1 MIIEKLI
8 NQMVSSFNSF
18 TANDI
23 ANVNNKINTQ
33 LITTDRVSHELRN
46 YLKNKQLS
54 YNKQN
59 FKYERIDKL
68 LNNTYSSFNDYII
81 HILINNYSEKLSALR
96 DVLRLNKK
104 SKDNLSIKILR
115 AQKER
120 LESFEKLIE
129 NIIKY
134 KIRLSFIKEISQQE
148 IYSEI
153 ITNENIKN
161 EVDLKTQGS
170 LNDDIDVEERLL
182 EYEVLC
188 KKVWDDGIITKEEE
202 IELNNKI
209 KELNLDT
216 KLGNEVFEK
225 IKGEYFAKQNELK
238 KPSSYK
244 VTRVNNN
251 KFIIKKSKL
260 PFHPLFSHE
269 FNRVTGDD
277 IIKIN
282 TSHVLYK
289 IDYEEI
295 IINFASSLYYTKLSM
310 TDPNISR
317 FIDRINNN
325 LDLIEHEH

>member
-1 MIIEKLI
+1 
-8 NQMVSSFNSF
+8 
-18 TANDI
+18 
-23 ANVNNKINTQ
+23 
-33 LITTDRVSHELRN
+33 
-46 YLKNKQLS
+46 
-54 YNKQN
+54 
-59 FKYERIDKL
+59 
-68 LNNTYSSFNDYII
+68 LN
-81 HILINNYSEKLSALR
+81 
-96 DVLRLNKK
+96 
-104 SKDNLSIKILR
+104 

-134 KIRLSFIKEISQQE
+134 KISLSFIKEISQQE

-161 EVDLKTQGS
+161 DIDLKTQRS
-170 LNDDIDVEERLL
+170 LNKNISVEEGLL

-188 KKVWDDGIITKEEE
+188 KKVWDDGIITKGEE
-202 IELNNKI
+202 IELTNKI
-209 KELNLDT
+209 KELNLDS

-225 IKGEYFAKQNELK
+225 IKGEYFAKQDELK
-238 KPSSYK
+238 KPTSYT

-251 KFIIKKSKL
+251 KFIIKKAKL

-282 TSHVLYK
+282 TSHDLYK
-289 IDYEEI
+289 IDSEEI

-325 LDLIEHEH
+325 LELIEHE

>member
-1 MIIEKLI
+1 MIVENII
-8 NQMVSSFNSF
+8 NQIISSFNSF
-18 TANDI
+18 TANEI
-23 ANVNNKINTQ
+23 ARVINKISDDS
-33 LITTDRVSHELRN
+33 ITPDRV
-46 YLKNKQLS
+46 NKQLNKYIKNQQLT

-59 FKYERIDKL
+59 FKYKRVDVL
-68 LNNTYSSFNDYII
+68 VNNSYSSFNDYII

-134 KIRLSFIKEISQQE
+134 KISLSFIKEISQQE

-161 EVDLKTQGS
+161 DIDLKTQGS
-170 LNDDIDVEERLL
+170 LNENISVEEGLL

-202 IELNNKI
+202 IELTNKI
-209 KELNLDT
+209 KELNLDS

-225 IKGEYFAKQNELK
+225 IKGEYFAKQDELK
-238 KPSSYK
+238 KPTSYT

-251 KFIIKKSKL
+251 KFIIKKAKL

-282 TSHVLYK
+282 TSHDLYK
-289 IDYEEI
+289 IDSEKI

-325 LDLIEHEH
+325 LEIIEHE

>member
-1 MIIEKLI
+1 MNVEKLI
-8 NQMVSSFNSF
+8 NQIISSFNSF

-23 ANVNNKINTQ
+23 ASVIKKINDE
-33 LITTDRVSHELRN
+33 LITPDRVSKELSK
-46 YLKNKQLS
+46 YIKTEQLL

-59 FKYERIDKL
+59 FKYKRIDVL
-68 LNNTYSSFNDYII
+68 VNNSYSSFNDYII
-81 HILINNYSEKLSALR
+81 HVLINNYSKKLSALR
-96 DVLRLNKK
+96 DILKLNKK
-104 SKDNLSIKILR
+104 SKDNLSINILN

-120 LESFEKLIE
+120 LESFERLIE

-134 KIRLSFIKEISQQE
+134 RTSLSFIKEISQQE

-153 ITNENIKN
+153 ITNENIKSDI
-161 EVDLKTQGS
+161 DLKTQEPFINKIS
-170 LNDDIDVEERLL
+170 VEEGLL

-225 IKGEYFAKQNELK
+225 IKGEFFAKQDELK
-238 KPSSYK
+238 KPTSYT
-244 VTRVNNN
+244 VTRVNNS
-251 KFIIKKSKL
+251 KFIIKRAKL

-269 FNRVTGDD
+269 FNRITGDD

-282 TSHVLYK
+282 TSHDLYK
-289 IDYEEI
+289 IDSEDI

>member
-1 MIIEKLI
+1 MIIEKELNSI
-8 NQMVSSFNSF
+8 VNNFNFFTAIEVANVLNKIGKEIITADKVSSGLKRYLNDKHLSF
-18 TANDI
+18 
-23 ANVNNKINTQ
+23 
-33 LITTDRVSHELRN
+33 
-46 YLKNKQLS
+46 
-54 YNKQN
+54 NKQN
-59 FKYERIDKL
+59 FI
-68 LNNTYSSFNDYII
+68 YSRNELIKTIFYNSFNDYII
-81 HILINNYSEKLSALR
+81 HELINNYSEKLSALR
-96 DVLRLNKK
+96 DILRLNKK
-104 SKDNLSIKILR
+104 SKENLSIKILN

-129 NIIKY
+129 NIIKC
-134 KIRLSFIKEISQQE
+134 KISLSFIKEISQQE

-161 EVDLKTQGS
+161 DIDLKTQRS
-170 LNDDIDVEERLL
+170 LNKNISVEEGLL

-188 KKVWDDGIITKEEE
+188 KKVWDDGIITKGEE
-202 IELNNKI
+202 IELTNKI
-209 KELNLDT
+209 KELNLDS

-225 IKGEYFAKQNELK
+225 IKGEYFAKQDELR
-238 KPSSYK
+238 KPTSYT

-251 KFIIKKSKL
+251 KFIIKKAKL

-282 TSHVLYK
+282 TSHDLYK
-289 IDYEEI
+289 IDSEEI

-325 LDLIEHEH
+325 LELIEHE

>member
-1 MIIEKLI
+1 MNLEKLI
-8 NQMVSSFNSF
+8 SQITSSFNSF

-23 ANVNNKINTQ
+23 VRVNNKINAE
-33 LITTDRVSHELRN
+33 LVNPDRVYKELSR
-46 YLKNKQLS
+46 YVKNQQIS

-59 FKYERIDKL
+59 LEFKRVVKL
-68 LNNTYSSFNDYII
+68 ADNYYSSFNDYII
-81 HILINNYSEKLSALR
+81 YLLINNYTKKLSALR
-96 DVLRLNKK
+96 DVLQLNKK
-104 SKDNLSIKILR
+104 SKENLSINILT

-120 LESFEKLIE
+120 LESFEKLTE

-134 KIRLSFIKEISQQE
+134 RTSLIFIKEISQQE

-153 ITNENIKN
+153 ITNQNIKN
-161 EVDLKTQGS
+161 DIYLKNQVAS
-170 LNDDIDVEERLL
+170 INNLSVEERLL

-225 IKGEYFAKQNELK
+225 IKGEYFAKQDELK

-244 VTRVNNN
+244 VTRVNNT
-251 KFIIKKSKL
+251 KFIIKKLKL
-260 PFHPLFSHE
+260 PFQPLFSHE

-277 IIKIN
+277 VIKIN
-282 TSHVLYK
+282 TSHDLYK
-289 IDYEEI
+289 IDSEEI

-325 LDLIEHEH
+325 LDLIEHE

>member
-1 MIIEKLI
+1 MIIEKELNSI
-8 NQMVSSFNSF
+8 VNNFNFFTAIEVANVLNKIGKEIITADKVSSGLKRYLNDKHLSF
-18 TANDI
+18 
-23 ANVNNKINTQ
+23 
-33 LITTDRVSHELRN
+33 
-46 YLKNKQLS
+46 
-54 YNKQN
+54 NKQN
-59 FKYERIDKL
+59 FI
-68 LNNTYSSFNDYII
+68 YSRNELIKTIFYNSFNDYII
-81 HILINNYSEKLSALR
+81 HELINNYSEKLSALR
-96 DVLRLNKK
+96 DILRLNKK
-104 SKDNLSIKILR
+104 SKENLSIKILN

-134 KIRLSFIKEISQQE
+134 KISLSFIKEISQQE

-161 EVDLKTQGS
+161 DIDLKTQRS
-170 LNDDIDVEERLL
+170 LNKNINVEESLL

-188 KKVWDDGIITKEEE
+188 KKVWDDGIITKGEE
-202 IELNNKI
+202 IELTNKI
-209 KELNLDT
+209 KELNLDS

-225 IKGEYFAKQNELK
+225 IKGEYFAKQDELK
-238 KPSSYK
+238 KPTSYT

-251 KFIIKKSKL
+251 KFIIKKAKL

-282 TSHVLYK
+282 TSHDLYK
-289 IDYEEI
+289 IDSEEI

-325 LDLIEHEH
+325 LELIEHE

>member
-1 MIIEKLI
+1 MIIEKELNSI
-8 NQMVSSFNSF
+8 VNNFNFFTAIEVANVLNKIGKEIITADKVSSGLKRYLNDKHLSF
-18 TANDI
+18 
-23 ANVNNKINTQ
+23 
-33 LITTDRVSHELRN
+33 
-46 YLKNKQLS
+46 
-54 YNKQN
+54 NKQN
-59 FKYERIDKL
+59 FI
-68 LNNTYSSFNDYII
+68 YSRNELIKTIFYNSFNDYII
-81 HILINNYSEKLSALR
+81 HELINNYSEKLSALR
-96 DVLRLNKK
+96 DILRLNKK
-104 SKDNLSIKILR
+104 SKENLSIKILN

-129 NIIKY
+129 NIIKC
-134 KIRLSFIKEISQQE
+134 KISLSFIKEISQQE

-161 EVDLKTQGS
+161 DIDLKTQRS
-170 LNDDIDVEERLL
+170 LNKNINVEESLL

-188 KKVWDDGIITKEEE
+188 KKVWDDGIITKGEE
-202 IELNNKI
+202 IELTNKI
-209 KELNLDT
+209 KELNLDS

-225 IKGEYFAKQNELK
+225 IKGEYFAKQDELR
-238 KPSSYK
+238 KPTSYT

-251 KFIIKKSKL
+251 KFIIKKAKL

-282 TSHVLYK
+282 TSHDLYK
-289 IDYEEI
+289 IDSEEI

-325 LDLIEHEH
+325 LELIEHE

>member
-23 ANVNNKINTQ
+23 ANVINKINTE
-33 LITTDRVSHELRN
+33 LITPDRVSHELKN
-46 YLKNKQLS
+46 YLKNKQLT

-59 FKYERIDKL
+59 FKYKRIDKL
-68 LNNTYSSFNDYII
+68 LNKSYSSFNDYII
-81 HILINNYSEKLSALR
+81 HILINNYTEKLSALR

-104 SKDNLSIKILR
+104 SKDNLSIEILR

-134 KIRLSFIKEISQQE
+134 RTSLSFIKENSQQK
-148 IYSEI
+148 IFSEI
-153 ITNENIKN
+153 TTNENIKN
-161 EVDLKTQGS
+161 DIYLKTQES
-170 LNDDIDVEERLL
+170 FINKISVEERLL

-216 KLGNEVFEK
+216 KLGNE
-225 IKGEYFAKQNELK
+225 ELGS
-238 KPSSYK
+238 PNP
-244 VTRVNNN
+244 TT
-251 KFIIKKSKL
+251 FCI
-260 PFHPLFSHE
+260 
-269 FNRVTGDD
+269 
-277 IIKIN
+277 
-282 TSHVLYK
+282 
-289 IDYEEI
+289 
-295 IINFASSLYYTKLSM
+295 SLS
-310 TDPNISR
+310 NI
-317 FIDRINNN
+317 
-325 LDLIEHEH
+325 LIQTL

>member
-1 MIIEKLI
+1 MIVENII
-8 NQMVSSFNSF
+8 NQIISSFNSF
-18 TANDI
+18 TANEI
-23 ANVNNKINTQ
+23 ARVINKISDDS
-33 LITTDRVSHELRN
+33 ITPDRVNKELN
-46 YLKNKQLS
+46 KYIKNQQLT

-59 FKYERIDKL
+59 FKYNRVDVL
-68 LNNTYSSFNDYII
+68 VNNSYSSFNDYII
-81 HILINNYSEKLSALR
+81 HILINNYSEKLNALR
-96 DVLRLNKK
+96 DILKLNKS
-104 SKDNLSIKILR
+104 SKDNLSIRILN

-129 NIIKY
+129 SIIKH
-134 KIRLSFIKEISQQE
+134 RTSLSFIKENSQQE
-148 IYSEI
+148 IFSEI
-153 ITNENIKN
+153 TTNENIKN
-161 EVDLKTQGS
+161 DIYLKTQES
-170 LNDDIDVEERLL
+170 LINKISIEERLL

-202 IELNNKI
+202 LELNNKI

-216 KLGNEVFEK
+216 KLGNEVFQK
-225 IKGEYFAKQNELK
+225 IKGEYFAKQDELK
-238 KPSSYK
+238 KPTSYT

-251 KFIIKKSKL
+251 KFIIKKVKL
-260 PFHPLFSHE
+260 PFHSLFSHE

-282 TSHVLYK
+282 TSHDLYK
-289 IDYEEI
+289 IDSEEI

-325 LDLIEHEH
+325 LELIEHEH

>member
-1 MIIEKLI
+1 MIIEKELNSI
-8 NQMVSSFNSF
+8 VNNFNFFTAIEVANVLNKIGKEIITADKVSSGLKRYLNDKHLSF
-18 TANDI
+18 
-23 ANVNNKINTQ
+23 
-33 LITTDRVSHELRN
+33 
-46 YLKNKQLS
+46 
-54 YNKQN
+54 NKQN
-59 FKYERIDKL
+59 FI
-68 LNNTYSSFNDYII
+68 YSRNELIKTIFYNSFNDYII
-81 HILINNYSEKLSALR
+81 HELINNYSEKLSALR
-96 DVLRLNKK
+96 DILRLNKK
-104 SKDNLSIKILR
+104 SKENLSIKILN

-129 NIIKY
+129 NIIKC
-134 KIRLSFIKEISQQE
+134 KISLSFIKEISQQE

-161 EVDLKTQGS
+161 DIDLKTQRS
-170 LNDDIDVEERLL
+170 LNKNINVEESLL

-188 KKVWDDGIITKEEE
+188 KKVWDDGIITKGEE
-202 IELNNKI
+202 IELTNKI
-209 KELNLDT
+209 KELNLDS

-225 IKGEYFAKQNELK
+225 IKGEYFAKQDELK
-238 KPSSYK
+238 KPTSYT

-251 KFIIKKSKL
+251 KFIIKKAKL

-282 TSHVLYK
+282 TSHDLYK
-289 IDYEEI
+289 IDSEEI

-325 LDLIEHEH
+325 LELIEHE